1 MSANSIVQAPVK
13 GDNQGHEHPTVRLV
27 VSYAAAVRPYKAE
40 VADNTTIGQVKA
52 AVLDAFKLQ
61 ETGTKTFKLFHGKT
75 ELSNLS
81 QTVGEVAGGH
91 QELALKLEEVIVQG

>member
-1 MSANSIVQAPVK
+1 MSANSITEAPAK
-13 GDNQGHEHPTVRLV
+13 GDNRGHEHSTVRVV

-40 VADNTTIGQVKA
+40 LADNITIAQLKA
-52 AVLDAFKLQ
+52 AALEAFKLQ
-61 ETGTKTFKLFHGKT
+61 ESGTKTFKLFHGKT

-81 QTVGEVAGGH
+81 QTVGEVARGH

>member
-1 MSANSIVQAPVK
+1 MSSNSITEAPAK
-13 GDNQGHEHPTVRLV
+13 GDKQGHEHPTVRVV

-40 VADNTTIGQVKA
+40 VADNTTIGRIKTA
-52 AVLDAFKLQ
+52 ALEAFKLQ
-61 ETGTKTFKLFHGKT
+61 ETGTKVFKLFHGKT

-91 QELALKLEEVIVQG
+91 QELALKLEEVVVQG